1 MSGRIDVP
9 DSGRRRIDV
18 IDFALSDGD
27 DCEIGTTIRV
37 ESLRP
42 TTRICVYKTESLA
55 DVFSAANL
63 RRNMLIAFLQRLVSL
78 RTQLGEFVITF
89 ETRYPKGGVDRSS
102 LSASDLPEV
111 TDARSTDIAERDPR
125 SSDSGDTSGTAD
137 LVFTSAPNGPAS
149 GAPSPNSAA
158 RSTQRSAGTCI
169 KISRTLPCVRSRAR
183 SGTARSHGGGSASG

>member
-1 MSGRIDVP
+1 MNSERLSISCRSFIGRAINA
-9 DSGRRRIDV
+9 GI
-18 IDFALSDGD
+18 
-27 DCEIGTTIRV
+27 T
-37 ESLRP
+37 
-42 TTRICVYKTESLA
+42 
-55 DVFSAANL
+55 
-63 RRNMLIAFLQRLVSL
+63 L

-111 TDARSTDIAERDPR
+111 TDVRSTDIAERDPR

-137 LVFTSAPNGPAS
+137 LVFASAPNGPAS

-169 KISRTLPCVRSRAR
+169 KISRAHLICPLL
-183 SGTARSHGGGSASG
+183 SGPKSLLF